1 MARIKAEVHDDN
13 RTHSIAFDAEEWFK
27 ASDDDRI
34 RELAKEGWTG
44 DYMADS
50 VALEST
56 DPAVC
61 EFFESLNAAQR
72 FFPQG
77 LGFEV
82 LVIKDDAMDY
92 LAMERPDLFLELT
105 DRP

>member
-1 MARIKAEVHDDN
+1 MRIKAEVHDDN
-13 RTHSIAFDAEEWFK
+13 HTHHVSFDAEEWFK
-27 ASDDDRI
+27 SAEDYQI

-44 DYMADS
+44 SYVSDS
-50 VALEST
+50 VAIQSS
-56 DPAVC
+56 DPAVRR
-61 EFFESLNAAQR
+61 FFDLLESANA